1 MWGFV
6 AGLAA
11 KSLLGGLGAG
21 AQIDA
26 QREQTKAVQ
35 AQLAKGI
42 SQLNLQRSQSRR
54 QTSAALFNVQQGKQ
68 QALSQVGLQAA
79 ASDTIGA
86 SVRDAVATVNVQT
99 DRQDTAVRAQQ
110 LAQEQGFFQQAE
122 TLIQN
127 ARANTPQQSGQD
139 IVFNA
144 ALSIAGEAVGS
155 AVAGGVLGDN
165 DILGSLGEF
174 GQSLSGTYQSW
185 KSYLGGE

>member
-1 MWGFV
+1 MWQYV
-6 AGLAA
+6 AAQAA
-11 KSLLGGLGAG
+11 ASLFQIGGQIE
-21 AQIDA
+21 AQV
-26 QREQTKAVQ
+26 EQSKAVQ

-79 ASDTIGA
+79 ASDTVGA

-122 TLIQN
+122 VLIQN

-144 ALSIAGEAVGS
+144 ALSIAGKAAGS
-155 AVAGGVLGDN
+155 AAADGVLGDS